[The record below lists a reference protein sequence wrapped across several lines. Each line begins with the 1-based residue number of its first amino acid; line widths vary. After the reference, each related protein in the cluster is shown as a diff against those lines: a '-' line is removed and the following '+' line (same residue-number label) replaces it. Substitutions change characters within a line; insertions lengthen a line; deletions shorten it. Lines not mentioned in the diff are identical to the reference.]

1 MRKISLE
8 SLEPGMRLARS
19 VLNENGMVLLSE
31 DTELTDTVLERLRHM
46 GVDGVCVKGMSK
58 PEKSKEEMLL
68 ELDGRFR
75 NASETPYMSLIKK
88 ALHEHIEGL
97 YEQA

>member
-1 MRKISLE
+1 
-8 SLEPGMRLARS
+8 MRLARS

-31 DTELTDTVLERLRHM
+31 DTELTDTVLEKLKHM

-58 PEKSKEEMLL
+58 PEKSKKEMLL
-68 ELDGRFR
+68 EIDERFR
-75 NASETPYMSLIKK
+75 NVNEAPYMSLIKK
-88 ALHEHIEGL
+88 VLQEHIEGL